1 MIDIWIYETQCN
13 IINRYIEYK
22 NLSFLRDYYYDV
34 VQKNIK
40 YDTNINIKIHNISTL
55 LLSGYEKRN
64 RQPEMRNASE
74 KLIETIEKSPLVS
87 NKPFE
92 SQKTRKKRKE
102 KEREEYKK
110 MR

>member
-1 MIDIWIYETQCN
+1 MIDIWTYETQCN
-13 IINRYIEYK
+13 IMNRYIEYK

-40 YDTNINIKIHNISTL
+40 YDININIKIHNISTL

-64 RQPEMRNASE
+64 RQSETRNASE

-87 NKPFE
+87 SKPLE
-92 SQKTRKKRKE
+92 SQKTRKKKR